1 MIDKTILVHDSH
13 RSKMNRHKELYAKQF
28 QHKENKWRD
37 LLHKRFME
45 SMKLKRT
52 HFIDHLRNIYN
63 SEPDSLTDQLLQEKR
78 ELLKSLVSGS
88 EAEQLDLD
96 SLILLQDR
104 VLDELSVEI
113 EEYFNPEF
121 WNNTNSNNNGANQFH
136 LPNESNSEN
145 VLCPLC
151 RIGYLSMSSTILTCS
166 SCSLNLDT
174 QTDSLNLTTI
184 KNSLIDAETKHQAS
198 GCSNTSLHA
207 WLIDQNTINCQSLT
221 QNDDSN
227 VNDMLHKSAEIVQ
240 LLCVGCDQC
249 SFMEVVV

>member
-1 MIDKTILVHDSH
+1 
-13 RSKMNRHKELYAKQF
+13 MNKHKELYAKHF
-28 QHKENKWRD
+28 QHKENEWKD

-45 SMKLKRT
+45 SMKLKRA

-63 SEPDSLTDQLLQEKR
+63 SEPDSLTDQLLLQEKR
-78 ELLKSLVSGS
+78 KLLKSLVSGS

-121 WNNTNSNNNGANQFH
+121 WNDTNSNNNGANQFH
-136 LPNESNSEN
+136 SPDESNSEH

-151 RIGYLSMSSTILTCS
+151 RIGYLSLNSTFLTCS

-184 KNSLIDAETKHQAS
+184 KSSLIDAETKHQTS
-198 GCSNTSLHA
+198 GCPNTSLHA
-207 WLIDQNTINCQSLT
+207 WLIDQNTINCQSFT
-221 QNDDSN
+221 QNDNSN
-227 VNDMLHKSAEIVQ
+227 VNDMLHKSIEIVQ